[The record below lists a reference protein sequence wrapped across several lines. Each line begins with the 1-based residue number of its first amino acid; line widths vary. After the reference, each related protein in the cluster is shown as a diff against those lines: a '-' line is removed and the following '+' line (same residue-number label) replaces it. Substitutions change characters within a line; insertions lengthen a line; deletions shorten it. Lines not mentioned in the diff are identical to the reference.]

1 MAVSAVADDQ
11 LPEKTRRPRNRCRK
25 LKSRV
30 AMRNFYEVI
39 KKNCQ
44 ETKEELAAMEKHRAG
59 DETFGFATVLNVLGK
74 TLKFHPSRP
83 GSIPL

>member
-1 MAVSAVADDQ
+1 MAVPAVADDQ

-59 DETFGFATVLNVLGK
+59 DETFGFDEGETNPLNTMILYVYVY
-74 TLKFHPSRP
+74 
-83 GSIPL
+83 ICVYA

>member
-1 MAVSAVADDQ
+1 MAAPVVTDHQ

-39 KKNCQ
+39 NKNRR

-59 DETFGFATVLNVLGK
+59 DETFATVLNVLGK

-83 GSIPL
+83 GSIPS